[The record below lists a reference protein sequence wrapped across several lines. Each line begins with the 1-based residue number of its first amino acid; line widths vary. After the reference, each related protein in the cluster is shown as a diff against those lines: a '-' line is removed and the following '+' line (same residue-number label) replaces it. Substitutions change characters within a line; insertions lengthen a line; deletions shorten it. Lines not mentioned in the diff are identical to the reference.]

1 MTCGMF
7 VIPVIKEIG
16 LCLWHSGFKRAVLIC
31 DLKENLNSLGVTME
45 QLMQIYEDVE
55 QRVQTEE
62 LLLLAKPT
70 KEVAGWFDEVR
81 KLKEDVSKTLRD
93 GEEQEQSKCLAG
105 CCPKNCWQSYK
116 LGKRVNKMLDEVE
129 KLKNKGRFDVVVA
142 KMHNSVDK
150 KPMDETVGLDPMLQ
164 KVWRCIEDKSLG
176 VIGLYGIGGV
186 GKTTLLCK
194 INNLFLS
201 LSHDFVEVILVSVSK
216 QPVMKKIQKAILQK
230 LGFSEGFR
238 LDSTVNNAFQ
248 IFRRLVKRKFLLL
261 LDDVWER
268 LDLNL
273 VGIPLPNDKNESKV
287 IFTTRS
293 EDVCGLMGAQQ
304 NIRVECLTQEE
315 ALRLFRM
322 KVGENTLNSDP
333 RIPKLAEVM
342 AAECK
347 GLPLALVTVARAM
360 ASRKDPEDWESEIAA
375 LRNAPSEFPGMDS
388 VLLPLKFSFEKLQN
402 ATLKSCFLYCCL
414 FPDGYNIS
422 IEELI
427 EYWGAERFLDEYDRD
442 GEYIIRSLKRACLL
456 ESGESEE
463 FVKMHGLIR
472 DMAWQECS
480 DKVAIFIKR
489 DAESNEE
496 RGLRRWNEVERLS
509 LWDYSIDDVLI
520 KSSPSC
526 IEHFSKHITQL
537 LNLRTM
543 ICKVPMLTTFPA
555 GFFPLM
561 SALTLLDLSNSFLLR
576 ELPQEIGKLI
586 NLEYLNVSETAI
598 TELPAEIQR
607 LEKLRC
613 LILNRT
619 KIWEI
624 QRGLIS
630 RLQFLEIFSWFGYV
644 GNYICDRDSHLL
656 EELDGLP
663 HLSEI
668 CIAIAYH
675 VASVKILMGSHKL
688 QRCIR
693 KLFFSSINGLTF
705 LEVSPILLS
714 RMEHLELCRCED
726 LKEVEI
732 SPGTYY
738 PRHEFSLLRKVVIVS
753 CDSLSNVTWLTYAP
767 KLQTLELRDCITL
780 RGCIALWEGTNM
792 EKKLIFS
799 SLMFLRLV
807 RLPYLRGICNHVL
820 PFPSLGKIEVLECH
834 NLKELP
840 FDSKSAKNC
849 LIHGDKMWWDSLRWE
864 DEATKQV
871 FSSKFVRHS
880 R

>member
-1 MTCGMF
+1 
-7 VIPVIKEIG
+7 
-16 LCLWHSGFKRAVLIC
+16 
-31 DLKENLNSLGVTME
+31 
-45 QLMQIYEDVE
+45 
-55 QRVQTEE
+55 
-62 LLLLAKPT
+62 
-70 KEVAGWFDEVR
+70 
-81 KLKEDVSKTLRD
+81 
-93 GEEQEQSKCLAG
+93 
-105 CCPKNCWQSYK
+105 
-116 LGKRVNKMLDEVE
+116 
-129 KLKNKGRFDVVVA
+129 
-142 KMHNSVDK
+142 MHNSVNK
-150 KPMDETVGLDPMLQ
+150 KPMDKTVGLDPMLQ
-164 KVWRCIEDKSLG
+164 IVQKCIEDKSLG
-176 VIGLYGIGGV
+176 IIGLYGIGGV
-186 GKTTLLCK
+186 GKTALLYK

-216 QPVMKKIQKAILQK
+216 QPVVKKIQKAILQK

-248 IFRRLVKRKFLLL
+248 IFRRLVKRKFLLF

-273 VGIPLPNDKNESKV
+273 VGIPFPNDKNESKV

-293 EDVCGLMGAQQ
+293 EDVCGLIGASQ
-304 NIRVECLTQEE
+304 NIKVECLTQEE

-322 KVGENTLNSDP
+322 KVGENTLYSDP
-333 RIPKLAEVM
+333 RIPKLAEDM

-347 GLPLALVTVARAM
+347 GLPLALVTVGRAM
-360 ASRKDPEDWESEIAA
+360 ASRKDPEDWKSEIAA

-422 IEELI
+422 KEELI
-427 EYWGAERFLDEYDRD
+427 EYWRAERFLDEYEHE

-463 FVKMHGLIR
+463 FVRMHGLIR
-472 DMAWQECS
+472 DMAWWECK

-489 DAESNEE
+489 DAESDEE
-496 RGLRRWNEVERLS
+496 RGLRIWNGVERLS

-520 KSSPSC
+520 NSSPSC
-526 IEHFSKHITQL
+526 IEHFCENVTQL
-537 LNLRTM
+537 PNLRTM

-613 LILNRT
+613 LILNGT
-619 KIWEI
+619 KIWKI

-630 RLQFLEIFSWFGYV
+630 RLQFLEKFSCV
-644 GNYICDRDSHLL
+644 GNFSSIYDHNSYLL
-656 EELDGLP
+656 EELDGLL

-668 CIAIAYH
+668 CVAIADR
-675 VASVKILMGSHKL
+675 VASVEKLMGSHKL
-688 QRCIR
+688 QRCIK
-693 KLFFSSINGLTF
+693 KLFLYTIFGLTF
-705 LEVSPILLS
+705 LEVSPILLG
-714 RMEHLELCRCED
+714 RMEHLELRKCTN

-732 SPGTYY
+732 SPGTYH
-738 PRHEFSLLRKVVIVS
+738 PRHEFSLLRKVVIVG
-753 CDSLSNVTWLTYAP
+753 CDSLSDVTWLIYAP
-767 KLQTLELRDCITL
+767 NLQTLELRECIKL
-780 RGCIALWEGTNM
+780 RYCIALWEETNI
-792 EKKLIFS
+792 EKMPIFL
-799 SLMFLRLV
+799 SLMVLRLV
-807 RLPYLRGICNHVL
+807 MLPSLHRICSHVL
-820 PFPSLGKIEVLECH
+820 SFPSLREIEVLECH

-840 FDSKSAKNC
+840 FDSKSAKKC
-849 LIHGDKMWWDSLRWE
+849 RMHGEKMWWGSLRWE